1 MLTAALTRVR
11 LMQELVLGLLLTK
24 LLTPITLDGHV
35 TDAEWS
41 ALSPLP
47 LSQFQPE
54 PGGPMSERSEI
65 RVAYD
70 EKYLY
75 ASARFFD
82 RTPDAIRA
90 NSLLRDHFA
99 EDDFLNLVIDTF
111 HDGENAVWFIVTPN
125 GTRID
130 GAISNNA
137 EGPDSRWNHLEY
149 DMAWDAVSQR
159 TERGWSTELRIP
171 LSTLRFES
179 SDGVVTMGLIAARVI
194 GRRKE
199 RHIFPAIRP
208 TIAVAQFKPSLAAP
222 VVLHIAEAPRL
233 ATLTPYVLLGDH
245 RGATAA
251 RTTASRAIGADA
263 KLGLSS
269 RITLDLTANTD
280 FAQTE
285 VDDQRVN
292 LTRFSLFFPER
303 RQFFLERSGLFD
315 VATGGDDRVF
325 YSRRIGLG
333 ADALPT
339 RVLGGGRLIGRLGQ
353 WDVGLLDL
361 VVDDAAGRNEN
372 AAVFRMRR
380 NVRGTT
386 SHVGLI
392 ATSSAAKTRRSA
404 SSLGADASL
413 RLAPNDFL
421 VLAAATA
428 WGGAIAPAS
437 PALSGST
444 ARAAWEHR
452 ARAGFSGVAEW
463 RRVGAGYAPALGFVA
478 RPASSSVSGTVNYG
492 SVGVRGNVQ
501 ERVVSLSGTVVHG
514 TATVHV
520 ESVIAALSAQ
530 TVLVGGADIRVFAR
544 ARTEVL
550 PDTFRLRGDAFVP
563 RGTYQWVEA
572 GGGIST
578 RPGRLWRVRTELE
591 AGVFYDGSRV
601 STALRPTWNLSRHLE
616 LGGDVELN
624 RVWLPTRQQR
634 FRGDV
639 VRLRFRAA
647 LNGHLSLT
655 GSTQY
660 NRATES
666 LTSTARLRWAIVEGT
681 DLFVAI
687 NEEQRSL
694 DDSRDSRMPFGLPST
709 SVAGNLT
716 VKYRHTF
723 R

>member
-1 MLTAALTRVR
+1 MH
-11 LMQELVLGLLLTK
+11 ELVLGLLLTK
-24 LLTPITLDGHV
+24 LLAPITLDGHV

-41 ALSPLP
+41 ALAPLP
-47 LSQFQPE
+47 LTQFQPE

-70 EKYLY
+70 DKYLY
-75 ASARFFD
+75 ASARFYD
-82 RTPDAIRA
+82 RTPSEIRA

-137 EGPDSRWNHLEY
+137 EGPDSRWNHPEY

-159 TERGWSTELRIP
+159 TESGWSTELRIP

-179 SDGVVTMGLIAARVI
+179 RDGVVTMGLIAARVI

-222 VVLHIAEAPRL
+222 VVLHIADAPRL
-233 ATLTPYVLLGDH
+233 ATFTPYVLFGD
-245 RGATAA
+245 RGRSTSVRASAT
-251 RTTASRAIGADA
+251 RAVGADA

-325 YSRRIGLG
+325 YSRRLGLG

-353 WDVGLLDL
+353 WDIGLLDL
-361 VVDDAAGRNEN
+361 VVEETAGRNEN
-372 AAVFRMRR
+372 AAVLRMRR
-380 NVRGTT
+380 NLRGTA
-386 SHVGLI
+386 SHVGVL
-392 ATSSAAKTRRSA
+392 ATSSSASTRRSA
-404 SSLGADASL
+404 TTVGADASL
-413 RLAPNDFL
+413 RVAANDFL
-421 VLAAATA
+421 VLAAASA
-428 WGGAIAPAS
+428 WGGAIAPPTPS
-437 PALSGST
+437 RTGSA
-444 ARAAWEHR
+444 ARIAWEHR
-452 ARAGFSGVAEW
+452 SRAGFSGVAEW
-463 RRVGAGYAPALGFVA
+463 RGVGADYGPALGFVA
-478 RPASSSVSGTVNYG
+478 RRAMSNVAGTLNYG
-492 SVGVRGNVQ
+492 RVGVRGNVQ
-501 ERVVSLSGTVVHG
+501 ERVVSLSGSVVHG
-514 TATVHV
+514 TASAHV

-530 TVLVGGADIRVFAR
+530 TILVGGADVRVFAR

-550 PDTFRLRGDAFVP
+550 PDTFRLRGDAFIP
-563 RGTYQWVEA
+563 RGTYQWMEA
-572 GGGIST
+572 GGGVSS
-578 RPGRLWRVRTELE
+578 RPGRLWRVRAELE

-624 RVWLPTRQQR
+624 RVWLPERQQR

-639 VRLRFRAA
+639 VRLRFRTAV
-647 LNGHLSLT
+647 NGHLSLT

-666 LTSTARLRWAIVEGT
+666 LTSTARLRFAIVEGT
-681 DLFVAI
+681 DLFIAI
-687 NEEQRSL
+687 NDERL
-694 DDSRDSRMPFGLPST
+694 AIDDPRDSRMPFGLPST
-709 SVAGNLT
+709 AVAGSVT

>member
-1 MLTAALTRVR
+1 
-11 LMQELVLGLLLTK
+11 MQELVLGLLLTK

-82 RTPDAIRA
+82 STPDAIRA

-111 HDGENAVWFIVTPN
+111 RDGENAVWFIVTPN

-137 EGPDSRWNHLEY
+137 EGPDARWNHPEY
-149 DMAWDAVSQR
+149 DMAWDAASQR
-159 TERGWSTELRIP
+159 TAQGWSTEVRIP

-179 SDGVVTMGLIAARVI
+179 RDGVVTMGLIAARVI

-222 VVLHIAEAPRL
+222 VVLHIADAPRL
-233 ATLTPYVLLGDH
+233 ATLTPYVLFGD
-245 RGATAA
+245 RGRSTSA
-251 RTTASRAIGADA
+251 RAPITRALGADA

-269 RITLDLTANTD
+269 RVTLDLTANTD

-315 VATGGDDRVF
+315 VATGGDDRLF

-333 ADALPT
+333 SDALPT
-339 RVLGGGRLIGRLGQ
+339 RVLGGGRLIGRFGQ
-353 WDVGLLDL
+353 WDMGVLDL
-361 VVDDAAGRNEN
+361 AVEDAAGRNEN
-372 AAVFRMRR
+372 ATVFRMRR

-386 SHVGLI
+386 SHVGVL
-392 ATSSAAKTRRSA
+392 ATSSSSTARRSA
-404 SSLGADASL
+404 TTIGADASL
-413 RLAPNDFL
+413 RVAPNDFL

-428 WGGAIAPAS
+428 WGGAVAP
-437 PALSGST
+437 PTLTLSGST

-452 ARAGFSGVAEW
+452 SRSGFSGIAEW
-463 RRVGAGYAPALGFVA
+463 RGVGADYAPALGFVA
-478 RPASSSVSGTVNYG
+478 RRAMSSVSGTLNYG
-492 SVGVRGNVQ
+492 RIGVHGNVQ
-501 ERVVSLSGTVVHG
+501 ERVLGLSGNVVHG
-514 TATVHV
+514 SASAHV
-520 ESVIAALSAQ
+520 ESTTGALTAQ
-530 TVLVGGADIRVFAR
+530 TVFVGGADVRVFAR
-544 ARTEVL
+544 ARTEAL
-550 PDTFRLRGDAFVP
+550 PDTFRLRRDAIIP
-563 RGTYQWVEA
+563 GGTYQWMEV
-572 GGGIST
+572 GGSLNS
-578 RPGRLWRVRTELE
+578 RPGRLWRMRTELE
-591 AGVFYDGSRV
+591 AGAFYDGSRF
-601 STALRPTWNLSRHLE
+601 STALRPTWNVSRHIE

-647 LNGHLSLT
+647 VNGHLSLT

-666 LTSTARLRWAIVEGT
+666 LTSTARLRFAIVEGT
-681 DLFVAI
+681 DLFVVI
-687 NEEQRSL
+687 NDERLTL
-694 DDSRDSRMPFGLPST
+694 DDPRGIRMPFGLPST
-709 SVAGNLT
+709 SVAGNLA